1 MKMTKGLLL
10 ASASVMVLGFGATS
24 AKAFDDVD
32 WEWDKTVISTETIDI
47 TVVDEFDISGLVE
60 INESDWNAVVL
71 IHTTE
76 NSRPPADVK
85 AYLDRAQNLNKV
97 IVVTTSGSG
106 DWKSDDHDVHV
117 VTSASKTEE
126 LSDMVQHIIAML
138 QSIMHTVPGE

>member
-1 MKMTKGLLL
+1 M
-10 ASASVMVLGFGATS
+10 
-24 AKAFDDVD
+24 
-32 WEWDKTVISTETIDI
+32 
-47 TVVDEFDISGLVE
+47 
-60 INESDWNAVVL
+60 L

-126 LSDMVQHIIAML
+126 LSGMAKHIVARL
-138 QSIMHTVPGE
+138 QQNMHSVAGE